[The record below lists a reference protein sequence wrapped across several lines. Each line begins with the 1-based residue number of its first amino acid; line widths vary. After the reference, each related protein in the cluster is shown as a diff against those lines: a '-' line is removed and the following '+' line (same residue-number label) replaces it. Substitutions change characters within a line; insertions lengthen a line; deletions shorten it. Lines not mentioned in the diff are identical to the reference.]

1 MENTSKMQIPAK
13 VSTNSNILLINSN
26 QLRNNSAFENF
37 ASFIS
42 PPSEKEKRNTNI
54 KTNNLLKVM
63 ETIKTSNKKLKS
75 DNLLHQNNSLKFN
88 FKRRIAFIQSSNNCN
103 FLGTSSDLNFGSND
117 MSNNNLITID
127 SNNLDNTNANKKSSL
142 YQRAKIAYA
151 KYYNSNV
158 NHWINLIVLIL
169 ALLSQDIKIIAL
181 PPKCDKGFE
190 VFYFILITLLFLGFI
205 VDTFFLA
212 NYFLSFECVFDLVS
226 TISMIFENES
236 IYQGYSFLKMK
247 VEGKRTPFFDIN
259 KLELFIRI
267 MRVLKLTSIVKIYNL
282 SMDIMHYYEEKRMIV
297 KREERKQKKIERKR
311 KNDAKKKSKRAS
323 VKENSTLQPF
333 PINSYSNNTNSNTAL
348 PEVNT
353 NNNIQR
359 INLLNQNIV
368 LKQLSKKTD
377 EASSNILNKISV
389 SQSEKET
396 KIFEENRDKRI
407 NKLLL
412 NRLNEKIILIIYVLS
427 LMAIFTEDNLYKNSS
442 NFTYYSIPK
451 MLDYFLDTY
460 ENDISDQAIDIYA
473 TYERYV
479 KNMSTFYYPIIN
491 VTKVNNDFSVY
502 TFYQNE
508 SYANKKLRYEEVG
521 YTQYSAKGSI
531 IAFSVRKKV
540 VTRSI
545 ILISRM
551 IYIYLLIVIL
561 TKILRNLCNKLLL
574 NPIEDMIKI
583 VDLVAKDPV
592 NSKTIE
598 DLKKDCI
605 KSLDNSSKKNS
616 NDYEIKIIQ
625 FAIIRISA
633 LMAIGFGEA
642 GGEILK
648 ENIQSSEGLNPMLE
662 GKKIT
667 AIFGFCY
674 IRHFPEI
681 NETLQEKTMIFVNQ
695 ISEIV
700 HSAVDKFGGITNK
713 NLGDCFL
720 LVWKFKE
727 ESILNSQR
735 NLLNSNL
742 QRISSRP
749 KTIEEEERSCYVSDC
764 ALLAFLSIIKKINKN
779 RTILSYRN
787 NAALQEKLGKN
798 FKVQMGF
805 GLHLGWG
812 IEGAIGSYYKIDCSY
827 LSPNVNIAARLETA
841 TNIYG
846 VDILFSG
853 EFYDTLSTYMK
864 HYCRKIDCVA
874 LKGCVNAVN
883 LYTVD
888 VNTNIRPGKE
898 KPDNKKMNIR
908 ERRMKKMKLKNR
920 YELHTNKTI
929 GEVYIGKSKGMK
941 HLLKKPKNETFLNYF
956 DEGFMYYINGDWKEA
971 YEELKNALFLDKND
985 GPTKTLLRYIKKYN
999 KIAPSDWDGYRKL
1012 EAKS

>member
-1 MENTSKMQIPAK
+1 MENTSKTQIPAK

-37 ASFIS
+37 APFIP

-127 SNNLDNTNANKKSSL
+127 SNNPDNTNANKKSSL

-333 PINSYSNNTNSNTAL
+333 PINSYSNNTNSNAAL

-451 MLDYFLDTY
+451 MLDYFLETY

-749 KTIEEEERSCYVSDC
+749 KTIEEEERSCYLSDC

>member
-1 MENTSKMQIPAK
+1 
-13 VSTNSNILLINSN
+13 
-26 QLRNNSAFENF
+26 
-37 ASFIS
+37 
-42 PPSEKEKRNTNI
+42 
-54 KTNNLLKVM
+54 
-63 ETIKTSNKKLKS
+63 
-75 DNLLHQNNSLKFN
+75 
-88 FKRRIAFIQSSNNCN
+88 
-103 FLGTSSDLNFGSND
+103 
-117 MSNNNLITID
+117 
-127 SNNLDNTNANKKSSL
+127 
-142 YQRAKIAYA
+142 
-151 KYYNSNV
+151 
-158 NHWINLIVLIL
+158 
-169 ALLSQDIKIIAL
+169 
-181 PPKCDKGFE
+181 
-190 VFYFILITLLFLGFI
+190 
-205 VDTFFLA
+205 
-212 NYFLSFECVFDLVS
+212 
-226 TISMIFENES
+226 
-236 IYQGYSFLKMK
+236 
-247 VEGKRTPFFDIN
+247 
-259 KLELFIRI
+259 
-267 MRVLKLTSIVKIYNL
+267 
-282 SMDIMHYYEEKRMIV
+282 
-297 KREERKQKKIERKR
+297 
-311 KNDAKKKSKRAS
+311 
-323 VKENSTLQPF
+323 
-333 PINSYSNNTNSNTAL
+333 
-348 PEVNT
+348 
-353 NNNIQR
+353 
-359 INLLNQNIV
+359 
-368 LKQLSKKTD
+368 
-377 EASSNILNKISV
+377 
-389 SQSEKET
+389 
-396 KIFEENRDKRI
+396 
-407 NKLLL
+407 
-412 NRLNEKIILIIYVLS
+412 
-427 LMAIFTEDNLYKNSS
+427 MAIITEDNSYKNSS

-451 MLDYFLDTY
+451 MLDYYLEAY
-460 ENDISDQAIDIYA
+460 ANDKSDQAIDIYT
-473 TYERYV
+473 TYELYV
-479 KNMSTFYYPIIN
+479 KNMTKFYYPIIN
-491 VTKVNNDFSVY
+491 VTKVNDDLSVY

-508 SYANKKLRYEEVG
+508 SYSNKELRSEEVG
-521 YTQYSAKGSI
+521 YTQYSPKGTI
-531 IAFSVRKKV
+531 IAFSMRSKV

-545 ILISRM
+545 ILLSRM

-561 TKILRNLCNKLLL
+561 TKVLRNLCNKLLL

-720 LVWKFKE
+720 LVWKFKDD
-727 ESILNSQR
+727 SILNSQR
-735 NLLNSNL
+735 NFVNSNL

-749 KTIEEEERSCYVSDC
+749 KTIEEEERSCYLSDS

-779 RTILSYRN
+779 RIILSYRN
-787 NAALQEKLGKN
+787 NEALQEKLGKN

-864 HYCRKIDCVA
+864 QYCRKIDCVA
-874 LKGCVNAVN
+874 LKGCVNPVN

-908 ERRMKKMKLKNR
+908 ERRMKKMKLKNS

-999 KIAPSDWDGYRKL
+999 KIAPSEWDGYRKL
-1012 EAKS
+1012 EAKC

>member
-1 MENTSKMQIPAK
+1 MENTNKTQIPAK
-13 VSTNSNILLINSN
+13 ISTNTNILLINNN
-26 QLRNNSAFENF
+26 QVRNNSAFENF
-37 ASFIS
+37 APFIS
-42 PPSEKEKRNTNI
+42 SPLEKEKRNTNI

-63 ETIKTSNKKLKS
+63 DTIKTNEKKLQS
-75 DNLLHQNNSLKFN
+75 DNLLNQNNSLKLN
-88 FKRRIAFIQSSNNCN
+88 FKRRIAFIQSSSNSN
-103 FLGTSSDLNFGSND
+103 FLVTSSDLNFGSND
-117 MSNNNLITID
+117 MSNNNLITVD
-127 SNNLDNTNANKKSSL
+127 SNNAENTNASKKMSL

-158 NHWINLIVLIL
+158 NHWVNLIILIL

-181 PPKCDKGFE
+181 PPRCDKGFE
-190 VFYFILITLLFLGFI
+190 VFYFILITFLFLGFF

-236 IYQGYSFLKMK
+236 IYRRYSFLKMK
-247 VEGKRTPFFDIN
+247 VEGVRTPFFDIN

-267 MRVLKLTSIVKIYNL
+267 MRVLRLTSIVKIYNL

-311 KNDAKKKSKRAS
+311 KNDAKKKSKRTS

-333 PINSYSNNTNSNTAL
+333 PINSCSNNTNSNAAL
-348 PEVNT
+348 PEVNS
-353 NNNIQR
+353 NYNMQR
-359 INLLNQNIV
+359 INLINQNVV

-377 EASSNILNKISV
+377 EASSNMLNKISV
-389 SQSEKET
+389 TQSEKET

-427 LMAIFTEDNLYKNSS
+427 LMAIITEDNSYKNSS

-451 MLDYFLDTY
+451 MLDYYLEAY
-460 ENDISDQAIDIYA
+460 ANDKSDQAIDIYT
-473 TYERYV
+473 TYELYL
-479 KNMSTFYYPIIN
+479 KNMTKFYYPIIN
-491 VTKVNNDFSVY
+491 VTKVNDDLSVY

-508 SYANKKLRYEEVG
+508 SYSNKELRSEEVG
-521 YTQYSAKGSI
+521 YTQYSPKGTI
-531 IAFSVRKKV
+531 IAFSMRSKV

-545 ILISRM
+545 ILLSRM

-561 TKILRNLCNKLLL
+561 TKVLRNLCNKLLL

-720 LVWKFKE
+720 LVWKFKDD
-727 ESILNSQR
+727 SILNSQR
-735 NLLNSNL
+735 NFVNSNL

-749 KTIEEEERSCYVSDC
+749 KTIEEEERSCYLSDS

-779 RTILSYRN
+779 RIILSYRN
-787 NAALQEKLGKN
+787 NEALQEKLGKN

-864 HYCRKIDCVA
+864 QYCRKIDCVA
-874 LKGCVNAVN
+874 LKGCVNPVN

-908 ERRMKKMKLKNR
+908 ERRMKKMKLKNS

-999 KIAPSDWDGYRKL
+999 KIAPSEWDGYRKL
-1012 EAKS
+1012 EAKC